1 MNAIDSK
8 RVILKEFNWYYVSN
22 VIVMSRPGKSPK
34 TNLIGYACKNSWAC
48 VPLYPELTSFP
59 RALQLSMSVQALG
72 ASPIPG

>member
-34 TNLIGYACKNSWAC
+34 TNLIGYACKNS
-48 VPLYPELTSFP
+48 
-59 RALQLSMSVQALG
+59 
-72 ASPIPG
+72 